1 MVQTLI
7 ERGAGVNL
15 RARVLEPP
23 RRDLTDFRTDKNGQ
37 ALQTLL
43 TTFPR
48 GGLTPLLFAARQ
60 GSLDAARVLLA
71 NGADANLGDPDG
83 ISPMVLA
90 IRNGHFDVA
99 ALLVE
104 QGANV
109 NAVDGAGR
117 TALYA
122 AVDMHTLD
130 WIQNRPAPKPSGRL
144 DSVDL
149 VKLLLERGADPN
161 AQLRNAPPGWKGDAV
176 AAGNSFAGVIG
187 PGTTPFIRAAK
198 NLDLP
203 VLRLLLARGA
213 NPNLTTRTLTTALM
227 AAVGGLGRKYGADL
241 KVSPEEEK
249 TAIEVI
255 TLCLERGADV
265 NAASN
270 TGQTALHGAA
280 LIGTN
285 DIVRFLVE
293 RGARLDAKTTGGRT
307 PLDEALRGVTN
318 ADGAA
323 GEANESTA
331 ALLRELMTRR
341 GITVPADKPA
351 TGAN

>member
-1 MVQTLI
+1 M
-7 ERGAGVNL
+7 
-15 RARVLEPP
+15 
-23 RRDLTDFRTDKNGQ
+23 
-37 ALQTLL
+37 
-43 TTFPR
+43 
-48 GGLTPLLFAARQ
+48 
-60 GSLDAARVLLA
+60 LLA

-99 ALLVE
+99 ELLVE

-109 NAVDGAGR
+109 NAADGAGR

-130 WIQNRPAPKPSGRL
+130 RIQYRPAPRPSGQL
-144 DSVDL
+144 DGVDL
-149 VKLLLERGADPN
+149 VKPLLERGADPN
-161 AQLRNAPPGWKGDAV
+161 APLRNAPPGWKGDAV

-198 NLDLP
+198 NLDFP
-203 VLRLLLARGA
+203 VIRLLLAKGA

-227 AAVGGLGRKYGADL
+227 AAAAASAWRYGADL

-285 DIVRFLVE
+285 AVVRFLVE
-293 RGARLDAKTTGGRT
+293 RGAKLDAKTTAGRT

-323 GEANESTA
+323 GEANDGTA
-331 ALLRELMTRR
+331 ALLRELMTKR

-351 TGAN
+351 AGAN